1 MINTRFELY
10 KFRRELKRNG
20 KDYTFRRRKLN
31 KFNEPTIELEDVL
44 TIRCLYHEVSSF
56 KTTST
61 GDSSTTVTEKQ
72 PMLLCAVEDVKDSGL
87 EAGDFIEV
95 DDSVYGDKKV
105 LRFVG
110 IVDIQNYGIIAD
122 ISLEVVDDG
131 FES

>member
-10 KFRRELKRNG
+10 KLRRELKRNG
-20 KDYTFRRRKLN
+20 KDYTFQRRKLN
-31 KFNEPTIELEDVL
+31 QFNEPTDELDDVL

-87 EAGDFIEV
+87 EIGDFIEV
-95 DDSVYGDKKV
+95 EDSVYGGKKV
-105 LRFVG
+105 LRFIG

>member
-1 MINTRFELY
+1 MINTKFELY

-31 KFNEPTIELEDVL
+31 QFNEPTIELEDVL

-87 EAGDFIEV
+87 ETGDFIEV
-95 DDSVYGDKKV
+95 EDSVYGDKKV

>member
-20 KDYTFRRRKLN
+20 KDYTFRRRKFN
-31 KFNEPTIELEDVL
+31 KFNEPTGELEDVL

-72 PMLLCAVEDVKDSGL
+72 PMLLCAVEDVKDSSL
-87 EAGDFIEV
+87 EMGDFIEV

>member
-1 MINTRFELY
+1 MINTKFELY

-20 KDYTFRRRKLN
+20 KNYTFQRRKLN
-31 KFNEPTIELEDVL
+31 QFNEPTDDLEDVL

-61 GDSSTTVTEKQ
+61 GDSSTTVIEKQ
-72 PMLLCAVEDVKDSGL
+72 PMLLCAVEDVKNSGL
-87 EAGDFIEV
+87 EIGDFIEV

-110 IVDIQNYGIIAD
+110 VVDIQNYGIIAD
-122 ISLEVVDDG
+122 ISLEVVEDG

>member
-31 KFNEPTIELEDVL
+31 KFNEPTRELEDIL
-44 TIRCLYHEVSSF
+44 TVRCLYHEVSSF

-61 GDSSTTVTEKQ
+61 GDSSTTVIEKQ

-87 EAGDFIEV
+87 EIGDFIEV
-95 DDSVYGDKKV
+95 EDSVYGDKKF

-131 FES
+131 CES

>member
-1 MINTRFELY
+1 MINTKFELY
-10 KFRRELKRNG
+10 KLRRELKRNG

-31 KFNEPTIELEDVL
+31 KFNEPTGELEDVL

-72 PMLLCAVEDVKDSGL
+72 PMLLCAVEDVKGSGL
-87 EAGDFIEV
+87 EMGDFIEV
-95 DDSVYGDKKV
+95 VDSVYGDKKV

-110 IVDIQNYGIIAD
+110 IVDVQNYGIIAD
-122 ISLEVVDDG
+122 ISLEVVEDG

>member
-1 MINTRFELY
+1 MINTKFELY

-20 KDYTFRRRKLN
+20 KDYTFQRRKLN
-31 KFNEPTIELEDVL
+31 QFNEPTGDLEDVL

-61 GDSSTTVTEKQ
+61 GDSSITVTEKQ
-72 PMLLCAVEDVKDSGL
+72 PMLLCAVEDVKNGGL
-87 EAGDFIEV
+87 EIGDFIEV
-95 DDSVYGDKKV
+95 NDSVYGDKKV

-110 IVDIQNYGIIAD
+110 VVDIQNYGIIAD
-122 ISLEVVDDG
+122 ISLEVVEDG